1 MRSDGMRIV
10 RTQAF
15 ARAALV
21 GNPSDG
27 YHGRTLAVV
36 VRRFRAKAVLHEW
49 DEVEIV
55 LSQEDR
61 CRFGSV
67 DELAADVRS
76 HGYYGGIRLVK
87 ATIKRFADYCRA
99 KGLPLAGGNFSLR
112 YESDIP
118 RQVGLA
124 GSSAIVVATLRA
136 LMEFHNVRIP
146 REVQSSL
153 ALSVETE
160 ELGIPAGLQDRV
172 AQVYGG
178 LVYMDFSREQTVTR
192 DGMECGVYEP
202 LDERLLPPLFAAY
215 ARQGGKPTGTT
226 LSPLKARYDA
236 GEPRVVQAMQTLAA
250 YAQQARDALQKGD
263 HRRFAELVDA
273 NFDVRRALFTE
284 HGRCM
289 LNENHV
295 RMIDAAR
302 AAGASANFAGSGGA
316 IVGTYS
322 GASMLP
328 KLEKELNALGCE
340 VFTLNAAAQT

>member
-1 MRSDGMRIV
+1 MRIV

-27 YHGRTLAVV
+27 YYGRTLAVV
-36 VRRFRAKAVLHEW
+36 VRRFCARVVLYEW
-49 DEVEIV
+49 DEVEII

-67 DELAADVRS
+67 DDLAADVRS

-99 KGLPLAGGNFSLR
+99 RGLPLAGGNFSLR
-112 YESDIP
+112 YESNIP

-136 LMEFHNVRIP
+136 LMEFHNVAIP
-146 REVQSSL
+146 REVQPSL
-153 ALSVETE
+153 ALSVETD

-172 AQVYGG
+172 AQVYEG
-178 LVYMDFSREQTVTR
+178 LVSMDFSRDRVVTR

-202 LDERLLPPLFAAY
+202 LDERRLPPLFIAY
-215 ARQGGKPTGTT
+215 ARQGGKPTGST
-226 LSPLKARYDA
+226 LSPLKARYEA
-236 GEPRVVQAMQTLAA
+236 GEARVVQAMQTLAG
-250 YAQQARDALQKGD
+250 YAQEAREALVKGD
-263 HRRFAELVDA
+263 HARFAELIDA
-273 NFDVRRALFTE
+273 NFDVRRALYTDG
-284 HGRCM
+284 HGRCT
-289 LNENHV
+289 LDENHV

-322 GASMLP
+322 DAGMLRELERRLGA
-328 KLEKELNALGCE
+328 GCE
-340 VFTLNAAAQT
+340 VFAIGTAA